1 MTLHSSLA
9 APKVTIHNG
18 KAVTTSKDVADYF
31 GKRHDNVLRAIDSL
45 DCSANF
51 HALNFEEMFSSI
63 EIGNGATRDSKIF
76 TMTKDGF
83 VFLVMGF
90 TGKKAAA
97 FKEAY
102 IAEFNRMEA
111 RLSSAVQPAPT
122 RHKTP
127 DCRYRVQVTIW
138 DDLLGGKLA
147 FVGKANSFRSI
158 AAGIATD
165 LGYRPTSFVEI
176 PDALEKLSARR
187 IH

>member
-1 MTLHSSLA
+1 MTLQTSLA

-18 KAVTTSKDVADYF
+18 KAVTTSKDIADYF
-31 GKRHDNVLRAIDSL
+31 GKRHDNVLRTIENL
-45 DCSANF
+45 DCLTKFS
-51 HALNFEEMFSSI
+51 ALNFE
-63 EIGNGATRDSKIF
+63 GAEYTNEQGKLRLD
-76 TMTKDGF
+76 MTKDGF

-122 RHKTP
+122 RHKIP
-127 DCRYRVQVTIW
+127 DCRHRVQVTIW

-147 FVGKANSFRSI
+147 FVGKGNSFRSI

>member
-1 MTLHSSLA
+1 MTLQTSLA
-9 APKVTIHNG
+9 APKVTIHDG
-18 KAVTTSKDVADYF
+18 KAVTSSKDVADYF
-31 GKRHDNVLRAIDSL
+31 GKEHQKVVLKISNL
-45 DCSANF
+45 DCSEQFLTRNF
-51 HALNFEEMFSSI
+51 WRVQFEHR
-63 EIGNGATRDSKIF
+63 GNTYEAYE
-76 TMTKDGF
+76 MTKDGF

-102 IAEFNRMEA
+102 IAEFNRMEGS
-111 RLSSAVQPAPT
+111 LSSAVQPAPT
-122 RHKTP
+122 HHKTP

>member
-1 MTLHSSLA
+1 MALQQSLT
-9 APKVTIHNG
+9 APKVSVHNG

-51 HALNFEEMFSSI
+51 HVLNFEEMFSSI

-83 VFLVMGF
+83 IFLVMGF

-102 IAEFNRMEA
+102 IAEFNRMEEQLNGAVAVSGVTNEILLTLQDNKIISSRPIADNEYVASLDTLFEIA
-111 RLSSAVQPAPT
+111 RRADYLVI
-122 RHKTP
+122 HK
-127 DCRYRVQVTIW
+127 
-138 DDLLGGKLA
+138 DDLIKKLA
-147 FVGKANSFRSI
+147 S
-158 AAGIATD
+158 
-165 LGYRPTSFVEI
+165 
-176 PDALEKLSARR
+176 
-187 IH
+187 

>member
-18 KAVTTSKDVADYF
+18 KAVITSLDVAEYF
-31 GKRHDNVLRAIDSL
+31 QKLHKNVIRSIDSL
-45 DCSANF
+45 ECSAAF
-51 HALNFEEMFSSI
+51 TKLNFELCYKNNELQNGKPLPYYEMS
-63 EIGNGATRDSKIF
+63 
-76 TMTKDGF
+76 KDGF

>member
-1 MTLHSSLA
+1 MEKQHDYLLFNKA
-9 APKVTIHNG
+9 KVN
-18 KAVTTSKDVADYF
+18 
-31 GKRHDNVLRAIDSL
+31 
-45 DCSANF
+45 
-51 HALNFEEMFSSI
+51 
-63 EIGNGATRDSKIF
+63 IGNGATRDSKIF

-83 VFLVMGF
+83 IFLVMGF

-102 IAEFNRMEA
+102 IAEFNSMEA
-111 RLSSAVQPAPT
+111 SLSSAVQPAPT
-122 RHKTP
+122 LHKTP
-127 DCRYRVQVTIW
+127 DCLYRVQVTIW

-158 AAGIATD
+158 AAGIATY

>member
-1 MTLHSSLA
+1 GVPAGVILSA
-9 APKVTIHNG
+9 
-18 KAVTTSKDVADYF
+18 TSDLFNKADYF
-31 GKRHDNVLRAIDSL
+31 GKRHERVLDKIKHL
-45 DCSANF
+45 DCSAIFNQHNF
-51 HALNFEEMFSSI
+51 VLVDYVDAKGEKRPMFE
-63 EIGNGATRDSKIF
+63 
-76 TMTKDGF
+76 MTKDGF
-83 VFLVMGF
+83 VFLVMSF

-122 RHKTP
+122 HHKTP

>member
-1 MTLHSSLA
+1 MFTHE
-9 APKVTIHNG
+9 VTYRVGEVRISPPIRWPVSVCHYND
-18 KAVTTSKDVADYF
+18 DVL
-31 GKRHDNVLRAIDSL
+31 KKLRAL
-45 DCSANF
+45 DCSADFSARNF
-51 HALNFEEMFSSI
+51 A
-63 EIGNGATRDSKIF
+63 GAEYTDEQNKPRPMY

-102 IAEFNRMEA
+102 IAEFNRMET
-111 RLSSAVQPAPT
+111 RLSSAVQPTPT
-122 RHKTP
+122 RDKTP